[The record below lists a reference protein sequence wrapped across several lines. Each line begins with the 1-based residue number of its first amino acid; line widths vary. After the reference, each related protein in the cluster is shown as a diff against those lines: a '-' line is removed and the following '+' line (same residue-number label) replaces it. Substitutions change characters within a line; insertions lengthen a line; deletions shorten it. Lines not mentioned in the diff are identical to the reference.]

1 VNPRF
6 DRLES
11 ESRLIMALNKDTD
24 HVRVEP
30 LEVLPGWVPE
40 RYRVTFHCRGIARI
54 DKTSEQPEFSDWHE
68 VEINCDEQFPTDVP
82 RLRWLTPI
90 WHPNIEHEEPN
101 RVCVNK
107 SEWLGGMGLDELCK
121 QMFEMVQ
128 YKNYHAELTPPFPL
142 DAKAAKWVRE
152 FGEPKGFMNK
162 KLGVF
167 VDNVP
172 FYKASASPSGRL
184 RLVSSRSSGPSG
196 RRIKI
201 HGGDS
206 SGTIG
211 AQEPIAAGG
220 TRPCG
225 SCGAFVAKDLETCS
239 HCGAPL
245 FKSPLRIR
253 LM

>member
-40 RYRVTFHCRGIARI
+40 RYKVTFHCRGIARV
-54 DKTSEQPEFSDWHE
+54 DAAQQPEFAEWHE
-68 VEINCDEQFPTDVP
+68 VEINCDEQFPADVP

-90 WHPNIEHEEPN
+90 WHPNIEHEDPS

-128 YKNYHAELTPPFPL
+128 YKNYHAELTPPYPL

-152 FGEPKGFMNK
+152 FGEPKGIMNK
-162 KLGVF
+162 KLGIF
-167 VDNVP
+167 VDNQP
-172 FYKASASPSGRL
+172 FYKASATPAGRL
-184 RLVSSRSSGPSG
+184 RLVSSSSSSGPSG
-196 RRIKI
+196 RRIRI
-201 HGGDS
+201 NSSDS
-206 SGTIG
+206 SAPAGVK
-211 AQEPIAAGG
+211 EPIAAGG
-220 TRPCG
+220 TRQC
-225 SCGAFVAKDLETCS
+225 SVCGAYVAKDLETCN
-239 HCGAPL
+239 HCGASM
-245 FKSPLRIR
+245 FKSALRIR
-253 LM
+253 LK